1 MKKFLLILILF
12 PALNIYSQ
20 ELSATVIV
28 NYEQLANQYQDRL
41 INFDQQIQ
49 DYLNNTQFSG
59 DNWEWQKIK
68 CSFNIFFTGAS
79 GETNYN
85 AQMVVTS
92 QRPIEGQ
99 QRSSLMFSVMDN
111 TWKFEYERNQS
122 MYFDETIYD
131 PLTSFLDYYAFVII
145 GLDSD
150 SYEVQAGTP
159 FYEKALN
166 IAVNGGASAYADAW
180 QSKSAAY
187 SKRNLI
193 DDLLSANYSKFRED
207 YTDYHYNGLDLYYQ
221 NKQKTYD
228 SLIKMVFGIRD
239 LKEKINKRS
248 VLLNVFFD
256 AKHGELIDYLKEQ
269 EDKSIFNV
277 LQKIDVGHTS
287 KYLEAME
294 E

>member
-1 MKKFLLILILF
+1 MKKFLLILFLLPLI
-12 PALNIYSQ
+12 NVHSQ
-20 ELSATVIV
+20 ELLATVMV
-28 NYEQLANQYQDRL
+28 NYEQLTNRYQDKL
-41 INFDQQIQ
+41 INFDQQIE

-59 DNWEWQKIK
+59 DNWEWQRIK
-68 CSFNIFFTGAS
+68 CSFNIFFTGAK
-79 GETNYN
+79 GETSYD
-85 AQMVVTS
+85 AQVVVTS

-99 QRSSLMFSVMDN
+99 QRSSLMFTVMDN
-111 TWKFEYERNQS
+111 SWKFEYEKNQS
-122 MYFDETIYD
+122 MYFDDTIYD

-150 SYEVQAGTP
+150 SYEAKAGTQ

-166 IAVNGGASAYADAW
+166 VAVNGGASGYSEAW

-187 SKRNLI
+187 SKRNLV
-193 DDLLSANYSKFRED
+193 DDLLSADYSKFRED

-228 SLIKMVFGIRD
+228 SIMNMVKGIAL
-239 LKEKINKRS
+239 LKQKINKRS

-256 AKHGELIDYLKEQ
+256 AKHGEIIDYLKEQ
-269 EDKSIFNV
+269 PDKTIFNL
-277 LQKIDVGHTS
+277 LQRIDVGNTT

-294 E
+294 S

>member
-1 MKKFLLILILF
+1 MKKFLLILFMLPVLLI
-12 PALNIYSQ
+12 NSQ
-20 ELSATVIV
+20 ELVATVIV
-28 NYEQLANQYQDRL
+28 NYEQLPNQYQDKL
-41 INFDQQIQ
+41 VNFDQQIQ

-59 DNWEWQKIK
+59 DNWEWQKVK

-79 GETNYN
+79 GETTYT

-99 QRSSLMFSVMDN
+99 QRSSLMFTVMDN
-111 TWKFEYERNQS
+111 TWKFEYEKNQS
-122 MYFDETIYD
+122 IYFDETTYN
-131 PLTSFLDYYAFVII
+131 PLTSLLDYYAFIII

-150 SYEVQAGTP
+150 SYEVQAGNP

-166 IAVNGGASAYADAW
+166 VAVNGGASAYSDSW

-187 SKRNLI
+187 SKRNLV
-193 DDLLSANYSKFRED
+193 DDLLSADYTKFRED

-228 SLIKMVFGIRD
+228 SIIKMVMGIKN
-239 LKEKINKRS
+239 LKEKMNKRS

-256 AKHGELIDYLKEQ
+256 AKNGEIVDYLKEQ
-269 EDKSIFNV
+269 DDKSIFNV
-277 LQKIDVGHTS
+277 LQKLDVGHTS